1 MHATFGGRVE
11 FRGSFDAEGGAT
23 VWAAM
28 REYDQPDP
36 LEGAPLPPRT
46 SGQRMADALVRI
58 CDEAISRRE
67 RVGRRTAT
75 VDVVIDVDT
84 LVGSPPSEPRA
95 MRCEIDGIGP
105 VPPVVAQRLACD
117 AAVGRVVMKGE
128 SEVLDLGR
136 RTRVASRALRRA
148 VVLRD
153 RHCSFPGCF
162 APPDWCD
169 VHHCTHWLEGGE
181 TSVTNCVLLCRR
193 HHVACHEGGW
203 RLAAGPTDRWKWF
216 DEAARC
222 GCGRRRSVA
231 RCSGVIPT
239 SVGRTCR
246 MAGWPSKSVSPRCC
260 VPTPTGRHRSRPT
273 ARRWVRCSPSSPT
286 RYPGLAGQLVD
297 DAGGLHKFVNVYCND
312 DDIRY
317 LDQLDTKVTDG
328 DVISILPGG
337 RRRLRPVL
345 DRVPPSVM
353 RHENILGVI
362 GDTPLVGVHALS
374 PNPDV
379 RIFAKLEGQNPGG
392 SSKDRIALKMVE
404 LAEAEGELH
413 EGDTILEPSSGNT
426 GIGLA
431 MVARLRGYRL
441 RVVMPE
447 NVSIERRQLLEIF
460 GAEIVLSPADE
471 GSNGAIRLSEKLG
484 ADDPSLVR
492 LFQYGNP
499 ANPLAHYEGT
509 GPEIW
514 RDCPE
519 VDVFVAGLGT
529 SGTLMGVGRYLKE
542 QNPAVQIVA
551 VEPPAGELVQGLR
564 SLDDGFVPPIFDPE
578 ILDRKFIVRPRESIE
593 WLRRLLDD
601 CGVFAGVSSG
611 AAVAGAAKMAA
622 TMESGTIVTLLPD
635 AGWKYLSSGAWT
647 DDLDEVVERATRINY
662 W

>member
-1 MHATFGGRVE
+1 
-11 FRGSFDAEGGAT
+11 
-23 VWAAM
+23 M
-28 REYDQPDP
+28 RY
-36 LEGAPLPPRT
+36 
-46 SGQRMADALVRI
+46 
-58 CDEAISRRE
+58 
-67 RVGRRTAT
+67 
-75 VDVVIDVDT
+75 
-84 LVGSPPSEPRA
+84 
-95 MRCEIDGIGP
+95 
-105 VPPVVAQRLACD
+105 
-117 AAVGRVVMKGE
+117 
-128 SEVLDLGR
+128 
-136 RTRVASRALRRA
+136 
-148 VVLRD
+148 
-153 RHCSFPGCF
+153 
-162 APPDWCD
+162 
-169 VHHCTHWLEGGE
+169 
-181 TSVTNCVLLCRR
+181 
-193 HHVACHEGGW
+193 
-203 RLAAGPTDRWKWF
+203 
-216 DEAARC
+216 
-222 GCGRRRSVA
+222 
-231 RCSGVIPT
+231 
-239 SVGRTCR
+239 
-246 MAGWPSKSVSPRCC
+246 
-260 VPTPTGRHRSRPT
+260 
-273 ARRWVRCSPSSPT
+273 
-286 RYPGLAGQLVD
+286 
-297 DAGGLHKFVNVYCND
+297 
-312 DDIRY
+312 
-317 LDQLDTKVTDG
+317 
-328 DVISILPGG
+328 
-337 RRRLRPVL
+337 
-345 DRVPPSVM
+345 
-353 RHENILGVI
+353 ENILGVI

-392 SSKDRIALKMVE
+392 SSKDRIALKMIE
-404 LAEAEGELH
+404 LAEEAGELH
-413 EGDTILEPSSGNT
+413 RGDTILEPSSGNT

-460 GAEIVLSPADE
+460 GAEIVLSPAEE

-484 ADDPSLVR
+484 ADEPSLVR

-542 QNPAVQIVA
+542 QQPDVQIVA

-564 SLDDGFVPPIFDPE
+564 SLDDGFVPPIFDPA

-611 AAVAGAAKMAA
+611 AAIAGAAKMAA
-622 TMESGTIVTLLPD
+622 QMESGTIVTLLPD